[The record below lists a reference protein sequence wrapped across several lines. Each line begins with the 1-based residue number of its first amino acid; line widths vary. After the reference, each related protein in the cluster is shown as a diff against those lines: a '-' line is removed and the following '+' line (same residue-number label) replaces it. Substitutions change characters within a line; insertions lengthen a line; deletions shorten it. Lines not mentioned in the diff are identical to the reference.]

1 MSTAA
6 NKSEKDNLLYLPG
19 SALRTRPVRV
29 EDYLFNRET
38 SQVEFFRRVLE
49 EGLDD
54 SEPLL
59 ERLKFLAIF
68 SSNLDEFFMIR
79 VSALKEALEEELA
92 DVSPD
97 GLTPAEQ
104 LRKIREGLLPLVAE
118 QSRCLREE
126 IIPQLEAHG
135 IVITN
140 YDSLNPDER
149 QAMDDYFA
157 KNVFPV
163 LTPQAVDPS
172 HPFPYISNQSLNLG
186 LMVEEGEHSGVDIH
200 SRLGSEP
207 RFVRIKIPPLVPRL
221 VPVAGT
227 ETKFLLLGELIKANL
242 QSLFPGM
249 KPGPAHN
256 FRLTRDADI
265 DIRDDEADDLL
276 HSMQQQLRRRR
287 FGNPVRLEVSSTM
300 PVEMVRYLQE
310 SIGLTADDV
319 FVIDGPLNVTDLMA
333 LYDLPRPEL
342 KDKPLLFAS
351 PPSLPGGSEIFDVI
365 KKQDILLHHPYV
377 SYSSVTDLI
386 ATAAKDPHVVA
397 IKICVYRTGGH
408 STILPA
414 LIEASERGKQVTVLI
429 ELKARFDEETNI
441 EWATRLERAGIHVV
455 YGVLGLKTHCKL
467 ALIVR
472 REGDTLQRYV
482 HIATGNY
489 NPTTST
495 TYTDL
500 GLLTANDE
508 IGADATELFNYL
520 TGYSR
525 KTDYQQLLVAPVN
538 LRDKVTELIEREI
551 EHQRAGRPAHIVI
564 KINRIADTRIIGKL
578 YEASQ
583 AGVPIDMIVRGIC
596 MIRPGI
602 PGLSETITV
611 RSIVGRFLEHSR
623 VYYFENGGNHDLYL
637 GSSDLMPRNLNRR
650 VEVLTKVHDERLQAY
665 LKEVVLGTYLRDNV
679 KARRLQPDGSYE
691 RILPGPNEP
700 LVNSQADFA
709 ETVGALFENSPDES
723 ESKGKDRPFEREHLT
738 S

>member
-1 MSTAA
+1 MSTVTK
-6 NKSEKDNLLYLPG
+6 KSETDNLLHLPG
-19 SALRTRPVRV
+19 PALRTRPVRV
-29 EDYLFNRET
+29 EDYLLNRET

-49 EGLDD
+49 EALDD
-54 SEPLL
+54 SQPLL

-68 SSNLDEFFMIR
+68 SSNVDEFFMIR
-79 VSALKEALEEELA
+79 VSALKEALEEEVEDL
-92 DVSPD
+92 SPD

-104 LRKIREGLLPLVAE
+104 LRKIRESLLLLVAE
-118 QSRCLREE
+118 QSRCLQEE
-126 IIPQLEAHG
+126 IVPQLEAHG
-135 IVITN
+135 IVITK
-140 YDSLNPDER
+140 YESLNTDER
-149 QAMDDYFA
+149 QGLDDYFA

-186 LMVEEGEHSGVDIH
+186 LMVEEGEDSGVDIH

-221 VPVAGT
+221 VPVSGS
-227 ETKFLLLGELIKANL
+227 ETKFLLLGDLIKANL
-242 QSLFPGM
+242 NSLFPGM
-249 KPGPAHN
+249 NPGPAHT

-265 DIRDDEADDLL
+265 DLRDDEADDLL
-276 HSMQQQLRRRR
+276 HTMQQQLRRRR

-300 PVEMVRYLQE
+300 PVEMIRYLQE
-310 SIGLTADDV
+310 SIGLIADDV
-319 FVIDGPLNVTDLMA
+319 FVIEGPLNVPDLMA

-342 KDKPLLFAS
+342 KDKPLLAAS
-351 PPSLPGGSEIFDVI
+351 PPSLPSGSEIFDVI
-365 KKQDILLHHPYV
+365 KEHDVLLHHPYV
-377 SYSSVTDLI
+377 SYTSVTDLI

-408 STILPA
+408 SPILPA
-414 LIEASERGKQVTVLI
+414 LIDASERGKQVTVLI

-472 REGDTLQRYV
+472 REGDVLRRYV

-525 KTDYQQLLVAPVN
+525 QTKYQQLLVAPVN
-538 LRDKVTELIEREI
+538 LRDRLTELIDREI
-551 EHQRAGRPAHIVI
+551 EHQREGRPAHIII
-564 KINRIADTRIIGKL
+564 KINRIADTRMIGKL

-583 AGVPIDMIVRGIC
+583 AGVPIELIVRGIC
-596 MIRPGI
+596 MLRPGI

-623 VYYFENGGNHDLYL
+623 VFYFANGGDEDLYL

-650 VEVLTKVHDERLQAY
+650 VEVLTKVHDDRLKVY
-665 LKEVVLGTYLRDNV
+665 LKDVVLGTYLRDNV
-679 KARRLQPDGSYE
+679 KARRLQSDGSYE
-691 RILPGPNEP
+691 RISAGPNEER
-700 LVNSQADFA
+700 VDSQAAFA
-709 ETVGALFENSPDES
+709 ETIGALFETSS
-723 ESKGKDRPFEREHLT
+723 EGT